1 MRDTLRVGLT
11 HRFSYRVPEDKTV
24 PALFPEAAEFQ
35 AMPQV
40 FATGFLIGLVEWT
53 CIQAANPHLDWPRE
67 QTVGTRVDV
76 THSAPTPPGKEVTVE
91 VELTGV
97 EGRRLTFRVSAR
109 DDVATIC
116 EGTHERFVIDAEKFQ
131 ARLAPRV
138 GG

>member
-76 THSAPTPPGKEVTVE
+76 THSAQTPPGKEVTVE